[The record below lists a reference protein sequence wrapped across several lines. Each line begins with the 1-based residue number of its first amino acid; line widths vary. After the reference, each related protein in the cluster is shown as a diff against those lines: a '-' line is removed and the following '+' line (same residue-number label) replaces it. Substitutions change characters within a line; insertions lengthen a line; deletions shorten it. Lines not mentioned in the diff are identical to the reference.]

1 MDDTNETNE
10 IFASDAMQIIKVYM
24 QQKAALQARVLELE
38 KENGNLKHELQVLA
52 EKHDKNV
59 INLDKKKEGK

>member
-10 IFASDAMQIIKVYM
+10 IFASDAMQIVKVYM

-38 KENGNLKHELQVLA
+38 KENENLKHELQALA

-59 INLDKKKEGK
+59 IKLDQKEGK

>member
-1 MDDTNETNE
+1 MNDTNETNE
-10 IFASDAMQIIKVYM
+10 IFANDAMQIVKVYM

-38 KENGNLKHELQVLA
+38 KENENLKHELQVLA

-59 INLDKKKEGK
+59 IKLEKEGK

>member
-1 MDDTNETNE
+1 MDQANETNE
-10 IFASDAMQIIKVYM
+10 IFANDAMQIIKVYM

-38 KENGNLKHELQVLA
+38 KENENLKHELQALA

-59 INLDKKKEGK
+59 IKLDQKEGK

>member
-1 MDDTNETNE
+1 MDNTNETNE
-10 IFASDAMQIIKVYM
+10 IFASDAMQIVKVYM

-38 KENGNLKHELQVLA
+38 KENENLKHELQALA

-59 INLDKKKEGK
+59 IKLDQKEGK

>member
-1 MDDTNETNE
+1 MDKTNETNE

-38 KENGNLKHELQVLA
+38 KENENLKHELQALA
-52 EKHDKNV
+52 EKHDEKV
-59 INLDKKKEGK
+59 INLDQKKEGK

>member
-1 MDDTNETNE
+1 MDNTNETNE

-24 QQKAALQARVLELE
+24 QQKAALQARALELE
-38 KENGNLKHELQVLA
+38 KENENLKHELQTLA

-59 INLDKKKEGK
+59 INLDQKEGK

>member
-1 MDDTNETNE
+1 MNETNEANE

-38 KENGNLKHELQVLA
+38 KENENLKHELQALA

-59 INLDKKKEGK
+59 IDLDRKEGK

>member
-1 MDDTNETNE
+1 MDKTNETNE

-38 KENGNLKHELQVLA
+38 KENENLKHELQALA

-59 INLDKKKEGK
+59 IKLDQKEGK

>member
-1 MDDTNETNE
+1 MDNTNETTE

-38 KENGNLKHELQVLA
+38 KENENLKHELQTLA

-59 INLDKKKEGK
+59 INLDPQKEGK

>member
-1 MDDTNETNE
+1 MDKTNETNE

-24 QQKAALQARVLELE
+24 QQKAALQSRVLELE
-38 KENGNLKHELQVLA
+38 KENENLKHELQALA

-59 INLDKKKEGK
+59 IKLDQKEGK

>member
-1 MDDTNETNE
+1 MNDTNETNE

-38 KENGNLKHELQVLA
+38 KENENLKHELQVLA

-59 INLDKKKEGK
+59 IKLEKEGK

>member
-1 MDDTNETNE
+1 MDNTNETTE

-38 KENGNLKHELQVLA
+38 KKNENLKHELQTLA

-59 INLDKKKEGK
+59 INLDPQKEGK

>member
-1 MDDTNETNE
+1 MGNTNETSE

-24 QQKAALQARVLELE
+24 QQKAALQSRVSELE
-38 KENGNLKHELQVLA
+38 KENENLKHELQVLA

-59 INLDKKKEGK
+59 INLDQKKEGK

>member
-1 MDDTNETNE
+1 MDKTNE

-38 KENGNLKHELQVLA
+38 KENESLKHELQALA

-59 INLDKKKEGK
+59 INLDPQKEGK

>member
-1 MDDTNETNE
+1 MDNTNETNE
-10 IFASDAMQIIKVYM
+10 IFASDAMQLVKDYM

-38 KENGNLKHELQVLA
+38 KENENLKHELQALA

-59 INLDKKKEGK
+59 IKLEKEGK

>member
-1 MDDTNETNE
+1 MDNTNE
-10 IFASDAMQIIKVYM
+10 IFANDAMQIVKVYM

-38 KENGNLKHELQVLA
+38 KENENLKHELQTLA

-59 INLDKKKEGK
+59 IKLEKEGK

>member
-1 MDDTNETNE
+1 MNDTNETNE

-38 KENGNLKHELQVLA
+38 KENENLKHELQVLA
-52 EKHDKNV
+52 EKHDENV
-59 INLDKKKEGK
+59 INLDQKKEGK

>member
-1 MDDTNETNE
+1 MDSTNDTNE
-10 IFASDAMQIIKVYM
+10 IFANDAMQIVKVYM

-38 KENGNLKHELQVLA
+38 KENENLKHELQALA

-59 INLDKKKEGK
+59 IKLDKKEGK

>member
-1 MDDTNETNE
+1 MNDTNETTE

-24 QQKAALQARVLELE
+24 QQKAALQSRVLELE
-38 KENGNLKHELQVLA
+38 KENENLKHELQALA

-59 INLDKKKEGK
+59 IKLDQKEGK

>member
-1 MDDTNETNE
+1 MDNTNETSE
-10 IFASDAMQIIKVYM
+10 IFANDAMQIVKVYM

-38 KENGNLKHELQVLA
+38 KENENLKHELQALA

-59 INLDKKKEGK
+59 IKLEKEGK

>member
-1 MDDTNETNE
+1 MDQANETNE

-24 QQKAALQARVLELE
+24 QQKAALQSRVLELE
-38 KENGNLKHELQVLA
+38 KENENLKHELQALA

-59 INLDKKKEGK
+59 IKLDQKEGK

>member
-1 MDDTNETNE
+1 MDETNETNE

-38 KENGNLKHELQVLA
+38 KENENLKHELQVLA

-59 INLDKKKEGK
+59 IKLDQKEGK

>member
-1 MDDTNETNE
+1 MNDTNDTNE

-38 KENGNLKHELQVLA
+38 KENENLKHELQALA

-59 INLDKKKEGK
+59 IKLDQKEGK

>member
-1 MDDTNETNE
+1 MDKTNETTE

-38 KENGNLKHELQVLA
+38 KENENLKHELQALA

-59 INLDKKKEGK
+59 IKLDQKEGK